1 MSSYRK
7 RIWIT
12 TVLLLLL
19 VSCATSSKEIFLN
32 RTYRENLSL
41 EEQELKTLQ
50 FFISTSVYV
59 QYDSPTGKKTILLP
73 EETPGVVTSV
83 GPDWLKVSFR
93 KGGADVPFIVNKSAQ
108 YDLYYVATEVP
119 GKTGF
124 HMLKDL
130 PEKIFYYEG
139 TAYRVISG
147 DKAHLMVDSKGMQ
160 KLLKKRVPTGGRRV
174 KTK

>member
-1 MSSYRK
+1 MSSCRK

-12 TVLLLLL
+12 IVLLLLL
-19 VSCATSSKEIFLN
+19 ISCATSYKEIFLN

-41 EEQELKTLQ
+41 EDQELKSLQ

-59 QYDSPTGKKTILLP
+59 QHDSPTGKKTILLP

-93 KGGADVPFIVNKSAQ
+93 KGGIDVPFIVNKRAQ

-130 PEKIFYYEG
+130 PEKIFYYQG
-139 TAYRVISG
+139 TPYRVISG
-147 DKAHLMVDSKGMQ
+147 EKAHLMVDSKGLQ
-160 KLLKKRVPTGGRRV
+160 KLLKKRVPTQGRRV
-174 KTK
+174 KTN